1 MSKEFYVCN
10 YAVTGSWFNS
20 LVIFIPERRTLWH
33 MDMGKMVPLRS
44 RERKKNYL
52 TKANIYS
59 QMVNPSFIQER
70 CTKLICSPIGGE
82 SDE

>member
-1 MSKEFYVCN
+1 
-10 YAVTGSWFNS
+10 
-20 LVIFIPERRTLWH
+20 
-33 MDMGKMVPLRS
+33 MDMGKMVALREK
-44 RERKKNYL
+44 ERKRNYL
-52 TKANIYS
+52 IKANIYS

>member
-1 MSKEFYVCN
+1 
-10 YAVTGSWFNS
+10 
-20 LVIFIPERRTLWH
+20 
-33 MDMGKMVPLRS
+33 MDMGKMVALR
-44 RERKKNYL
+44 EKVRKRNYL

-59 QMVNPSFIQER
+59 QMISPSFTQES

>member
-10 YAVTGSWFNS
+10 YAGTGRWFNS

-33 MDMGKMVPLRS
+33 MDMGKMVALR
-44 RERKKNYL
+44 EKVRKRNYL

-59 QMVNPSFIQER
+59 QMISPSFTQES